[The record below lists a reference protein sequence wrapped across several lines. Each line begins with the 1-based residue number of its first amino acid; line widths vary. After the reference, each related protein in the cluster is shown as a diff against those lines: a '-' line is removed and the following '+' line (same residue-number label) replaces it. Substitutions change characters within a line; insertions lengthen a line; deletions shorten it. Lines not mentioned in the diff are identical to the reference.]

1 MSKKTITLIIC
12 ALIFVSTSLF
22 TQQSAVPEPK
32 DIPYPGTIRL
42 NVDATDIERHIF
54 TVRETVPVRGGEQLV
69 LLFPQWLP
77 GNHSPTGRVDKL
89 GGLIIHANG
98 TRLDWR
104 AESHHRDPLS
114 RGADCGTPGPRRP
127 TRCAPA

>member
-1 MSKKTITLIIC
+1 MSKKTIALIIC
-12 ALIFVSTSLF
+12 ALIFVSTKLF

-77 GNHSPTGRVDKL
+77 GNHSPTGRVDWMA
-89 GGLIIHANG
+89 GLTIRANG
-98 TRLDWR
+98 TRVEWK
-104 AESHHRDPLS
+104 RDPVDVF
-114 RGADCGTPGPRRP
+114 AFHVAVP
-127 TRCAPA
+127 PAATSLDVEF